1 MFEGLLLVLPL
12 LMPARAPPKCGCCGE
27 AGHNRRNCPHLA
39 RIREQQGNDNSMN
52 GSAGGGIP
60 PVERHAAPSQI
71 PGMRLTTSEVQGPG
85 VDEPEAVALAVARSM
100 QPGSEPQDE
109 PDEPVEGE
117 AAESDGSGEEEQGE
131 PARYRGSEY

>member
-39 RIREQQGNDNSMN
+39 RIREQQGM
-52 GSAGGGIP
+52 
-60 PVERHAAPSQI
+60 
-71 PGMRLTTSEVQGPG
+71 
-85 VDEPEAVALAVARSM
+85 ALAVARSM

-131 PARYRGSEY
+131 PARYRGSGF